1 MNTAISD
8 LERQLREERATL
20 LAALRARLH
29 HGDDPAQ
36 MALAATIDPED
47 DRATAD
53 LLNDTGIALLDHELA
68 GLRAI
73 DLALARI
80 AEGTYGTCA
89 VCGNPIAAERL
100 HAQPSAAKC
109 LHCQQ
114 KGERYPHG
122 APPRL

>member
-1 MNTAISD
+1 MNTATTD
-8 LERQLREERATL
+8 LERQLRQERATL

-29 HGDDPAQ
+29 HGDDPGQ
-36 MALAATIDPED
+36 LALAASIDAQD

-80 AEGTYGTCA
+80 ADGTYGTCA

-109 LHCQQ
+109 LPCQQ